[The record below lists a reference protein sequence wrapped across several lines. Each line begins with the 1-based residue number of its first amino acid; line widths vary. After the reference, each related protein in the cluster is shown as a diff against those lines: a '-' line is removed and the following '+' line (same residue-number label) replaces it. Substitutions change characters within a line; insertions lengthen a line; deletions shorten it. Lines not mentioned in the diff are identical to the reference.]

1 MKRLAI
7 IPARG
12 GSKRILNKNIR
23 NFCGK
28 PIISYII
35 ETASKTNLFSKIHIS
50 TESKE
55 IFNLVSSMG
64 LKPDFKRPKNLADDH
79 TPLMPVIKYVVE
91 KYKEINQIYE
101 EIWLLYPCS
110 PLITEKDLNG
120 AADLFKKQK
129 NKKPL
134 LSICE
139 YSVPIEWAY
148 LKGDDAA
155 LTPINPGKF
164 ATRSQDLEKKYFDT
178 GNFVVFAS
186 KHIEKFDYQSNGND
200 TDYLGYKLTKSSSI
214 DIDDLEDW
222 AIAEA
227 IYKNKNIK

>member
-35 ETASKTNLFSKIHIS
+35 ETAKKTNLFSKIHIS
-50 TESKE
+50 TENKE

-64 LKPDFKRPKNLADDH
+64 LIPDFERPKNLADDH
-79 TPLMPVIKYVVE
+79 TPIMPVIKYVVE
-91 KYKEINQIYE
+91 KYKEINQTYE

-148 LKGDDAA
+148 LKGKDEA
-155 LTPINPGKF
+155 LTPVNPGKF
-164 ATRSQDLEKKYFDT
+164 AIRSQDFEKKYFDT
-178 GNFVVFAS
+178 GNFTVFS
-186 KHIEKFDYQSNGND
+186 NEHIEKFDYQSHGSD
-200 TDYLGYKLTKSSSI
+200 TDYLGYKLTKTSSV

-227 IYKNKNIK
+227 IYKTRNFK